1 MPKPKR
7 RHADKLWRGR
17 DTMRKDLRSM
27 AWLCG
32 IRDEF
37 GRSEE
42 GHACHFDGER
52 HEIVCLHFM

>member
-1 MPKPKR
+1 
-7 RHADKLWRGR
+7 
-17 DTMRKDLRSM
+17 MRKDLRSM